1 MQKQPFTQAGFLALQ
16 TELYLLNDTLLQ
28 LEADEIAL
36 NFKGWMNDHF
46 ELGASQTEF
55 MNQLNPKAVSFL
67 SSQTSFAV
75 ANRLPISLAKED
87 EGDDDDKSGKV
98 IKPKSNFTVTAAASG
113 NMVAEGDLLIQIY
126 YLT

>member
-1 MQKQPFTQAGFLALQ
+1 MQKQPFTQAGFVALQ

-46 ELGASQTEF
+46 ELSSNQTEF

-75 ANRLPISLAKED
+75 ANRLPITLAKE
-87 EGDDDDKSGKV
+87 EEEEEEKIGKV
-98 IKPKSNFTVTAAASG
+98 IKPKSNFTVTADASG